1 MYLHEGACK
10 TNASPHW
17 MLWALG
23 LGKTGWL
30 PDYLIKYGHVSIKSC
45 HRYTS
50 SFLHLPHL
58 TKKSCDGKLRHFPQ
72 CGKLLSTFKRI
83 ISNLSAL
90 KNAVVLTLH
99 SFCHLLRLVP
109 EVLGLLSLF
118 HERSHARND
127 DRLVR
132 ITHDCFTSK
141 FEIKGPVI
149 WGVQSKHT

>member
-118 HERSHARND
+118 HKKAW
-127 DRLVR
+127 
-132 ITHDCFTSK
+132 ITREQSFCFFQGSVVEFLTSISQS
-141 FEIKGPVI
+141 FEYFIFLL
-149 WGVQSKHT
+149 T